1 MKLLER
7 IKDNIWA
14 ADLVEIE
21 SSSTKNKRVKYFLC
35 VIDVFNKYAQVKPL
49 KDKKAKT
56 DLNTFIKIVNESNLI
71 INLCKNGQTMTIF

>member
-35 VIDVFNKYAQVKPL
+35 VIDVFNKYA
-49 KDKKAKT
+49 
-56 DLNTFIKIVNESNLI
+56 
-71 INLCKNGQTMTIF
+71 

>member
-21 SSSTKNKRVKYFLC
+21 SSSTKNKRVKHFLC
-35 VIDVFNKYAQVKPL
+35 VIDIFNKYA
-49 KDKKAKT
+49 
-56 DLNTFIKIVNESNLI
+56 
-71 INLCKNGQTMTIF
+71 